1 MVRGA
6 PRANVLVVVLDSAR
20 AKSMPTGDA
29 LSPLAPTI
37 AGLARA
43 GCEFPRAVAP
53 GNWTVPSHMSLFT
66 GVYPWTHGRRTFEVR
81 PVREPTIASWLAPR
95 GYESAMFSEEVHLVA
110 GYGLEVGYRHRFC
123 PVPAMSDRDRTLTN
137 RLFGGAR
144 WLFSPP
150 VRRMMRT
157 LPMTALPLTYP
168 NFRAEVA
175 FKREVCND
183 LTVQDFDQWLGSRDA
198 GTPFHALVNFV
209 DPHEP
214 YYPVPVDGA
223 RSPLLRAY
231 AAVPRY
237 YLLSIPEL
245 RERAPWPAI
254 RAWYQ
259 QTILDSDRKVAGLL
273 AALARHGVDERTWV
287 VVTSDHGQSFGE
299 GGNVYHGCGATDSVA
314 RIPLVVRPPAGVS
327 VPRRVDRWTSLCEVP
342 SWIKGISLGSPPFD
356 ETGFPTVPFPAQPPS
371 NSIIFCEGGPASD
384 PNASLTGVETGYRW
398 NHRLIAAYTDQG
410 KYILDTTLADVRFWA
425 PGVDPDA
432 APPASLDGA
441 DRLRAL
447 EQVFG
452 ISSEREIRERAG
464 DVAAAVRPPLEDARM
479 RSWGY
484 D

>member
-1 MVRGA
+1 
-6 PRANVLVVVLDSAR
+6 
-20 AKSMPTGDA
+20 MPTGDA
-29 LSPLAPTI
+29 LGQTAPTI

-81 PVREPTIASWLAPR
+81 PVKEPTIATWLSAH

-110 GYGLEVGYRHRFC
+110 GYGLEIGYGHRYC
-123 PVPAMSDRDRTLTN
+123 PVAAMSDRDRTVTN

-157 LPMTALPLTYP
+157 LPVTALPLTYP

-175 FKREVCND
+175 FKREVCNE
-183 LTVQDFDQWLGSRDA
+183 LTVEEFDRWLGQRDA
-198 GTPFHALVNFV
+198 ATPFHALVNFV

-214 YYPVPVDGA
+214 YYSVPVDGA

-245 RERAPWPAI
+245 RARAPWEAI

-259 QTILDSDRKVAGLL
+259 QTIVDSDRKVAGLL
-273 AALARHGVDERTWV
+273 AALSRHGVDQRTWV

-299 GGNVYHGCGATDSVA
+299 GGNVYHGCGATDSVT
-314 RIPLVVRPPAGVS
+314 RIPLVVRPPAGVTL
-327 VPRRVDRWTSLCEVP
+327 PKRIERWTSLCELP
-342 SWIKGISLGSPPFD
+342 SWMKGIAQGQSPFD
-356 ETGFPTVPFPAQPPS
+356 ESGFPTVPFPSSPTS
-371 NSIIFCEGGPASD
+371 NSVIFCEGGPASD
-384 PNASLTGVETGYRW
+384 PNTSLAGVETMYRW
-398 NHRLIAAYTDQG
+398 NHRLVAAYTEAG
-410 KYILDTTLADVRFWA
+410 KYILDTTLADVRFW
-425 PGVDPDA
+425 PVGVDPDV
-432 APPASLDGA
+432 APPSTLEGPE
-441 DRLRAL
+441 RTRAL
-447 EQVFG
+447 ERVFD
-452 ISSEREIRERAG
+452 INSEREIRERAG
-464 DVAAAVRPPLEDARM
+464 EPAAAVRPPLEDARM